1 MLVETAFISNPKE
14 EAKLNDPAHQQRL
27 ADAMLLGIRT
37 YFYDNPPPGT
47 QVAQR
52 VAQQRN
58 DKREGGTNMT
68 IMAGGL
74 AK

>member
-14 EAKLNDPAHQQRL
+14 EAKLADASHQLRL
-27 ADAMLLGIRT
+27 ADAILSGVRT

-52 VAQQRN
+52 VAQLRTE
-58 DKREGGTNMT
+58 KRERGAGVTA
-68 IMAGGL
+68 MAGGL
-74 AK
+74 SQ